1 MVSSPAC
8 AVSSSSP
15 AAICAICCRDCEF
28 VDNSTKILQFCY
40 QFTGVSLA
48 CAGAFGDYATDR
60 GVFQPAVVSAYTYKS
75 NIEYLK
81 LFAKYADTDGGP
93 RHSTA
98 AQSP

>member
-1 MVSSPAC
+1 M
-8 AVSSSSP
+8 
-15 AAICAICCRDCEF
+15 
-28 VDNSTKILQFCY
+28 
-40 QFTGVSLA
+40 A